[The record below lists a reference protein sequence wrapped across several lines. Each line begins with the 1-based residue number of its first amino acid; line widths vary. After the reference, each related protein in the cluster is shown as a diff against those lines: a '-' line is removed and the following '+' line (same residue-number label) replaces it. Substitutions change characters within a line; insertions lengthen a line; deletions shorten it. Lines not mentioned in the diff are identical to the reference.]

1 MFGKN
6 PAKITERV
14 VSTTYGANCWRKF
27 DKSILPEEKRFF
39 VEGREMC
46 GGLFCCFVKENEI
59 ARLGEQVKRMYIPLR
74 ANDTSLTFGFYVADN
89 PEAQFITDEGV
100 TKIGSV
106 TVQSPDTS
114 RGRDRDI
121 EVTMHFG
128 GTEIV
133 ATAVDI
139 TTGNKSQTSLDFFHR

>member
-1 MFGKN
+1 
-6 PAKITERV
+6 
-14 VSTTYGANCWRKF
+14 
-27 DKSILPEEKRFF
+27 
-39 VEGREMC
+39 MC

-133 ATAVDI
+133 AGAVDI
-139 TTGNKSQTSLDFFHR
+139 TSGNKAQTSLDFFHR